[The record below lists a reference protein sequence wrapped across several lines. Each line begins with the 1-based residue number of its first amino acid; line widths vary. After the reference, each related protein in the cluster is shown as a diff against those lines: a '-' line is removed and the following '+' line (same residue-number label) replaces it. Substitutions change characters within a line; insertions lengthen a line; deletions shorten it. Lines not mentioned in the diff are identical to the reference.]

1 MALLTAFN
9 ELNHEFELVGLEG
22 VVNSHDGLNVT
33 EHDLFRSQARMQK
46 TKKSEDIQIHTN

>member
-33 EHDLFRSQARMQK
+33 EHDLFRFQDLVHLELSPRLCR
-46 TKKSEDIQIHTN
+46 